1 MHWAFLKPTIVE
13 SRKFTTKL
21 DHDSLC
27 VPPFF
32 FCRVHAKLRLAEKR
46 EGASFQ
52 ALFGSSLL
60 LGTVS
65 RRRVYFEAIKYE
77 KERNGGF
84 LSPFGYSTA
93 TVAAA
98 INTVSSTE
106 VIMLKIHFEK

>member
-1 MHWAFLKPTIVE
+1 MYWVFLKQTTVE
-13 SRKFTTKL
+13 SRKFTSKL

-27 VPPFF
+27 VLPI